1 MAFVE
6 KNTLGGFNT
15 LADVMHWANVTGTSG
30 DRSTLLGAFLS
41 SAGAAMDTPP
51 RILGVISDANFERVA
66 AAVKLVTGAQDAL
79 VETPP
84 NLVQMGALT
93 SLGLACRLKTGLLAS
108 LPAAPPPPNNAV
120 STAFAGGGQCPPCKV
135 LPVWAWRAV

>member
-1 MAFVE
+1 
-6 KNTLGGFNT
+6 
-15 LADVMHWANVTGTSG
+15 
-30 DRSTLLGAFLS
+30 
-41 SAGAAMDTPP
+41 MDTPP
-51 RILGVISDANFERVA
+51 RILGVVSEANFERVA

-135 LPVWAWRAV
+135 KLRALRYAVLLQVQSFSTWQWQFGMQYWRM